1 MQAKK
6 PDVIHI
12 GLTFMGRITPSFRQL
27 YEETISEL
35 RSELQSA
42 MVDLGHKSAFD
53 LILKDAWSREQ
64 ATMGNS
70 TLPTVCDKLNLIA
83 SIHNRKLTA
92 AMARELK
99 EKDIKIKQL
108 SDGIAELE
116 NAVKII
122 MDKLKA
128 DANDLGISK

>member
-1 MQAKK
+1 
-6 PDVIHI
+6 
-12 GLTFMGRITPSFRQL
+12 MGRITPSFRQL
-27 YEETISEL
+27 YEETIAEL

-53 LILKDAWSREQ
+53 LILKDAWNREQ
-64 ATMGNS
+64 AAMGNS

-92 AMARELK
+92 AIARELN
-99 EKDIKIKQL
+99 EKDTKIKQL
-108 SDGIAELE
+108 SNRVIELE
-116 NAVKII
+116 NTVKII

-128 DANDLGISK
+128 DPNDLEISK

>member
-1 MQAKK
+1 
-6 PDVIHI
+6 
-12 GLTFMGRITPSFRQL
+12 MGRITPSFRQL
-27 YEETISEL
+27 YEETVAEL
-35 RSELQSA
+35 KSELQAA

-64 ATMGNS
+64 AAMGNS

-92 AMARELK
+92 AMTRELK
-99 EKDIKIKQL
+99 DKDIKIKRL
-108 SDGIAELE
+108 SDRMIELE
-116 NAVKII
+116 NTVKII

-128 DANDLGISK
+128 DANDLEIPR

>member
-1 MQAKK
+1 
-6 PDVIHI
+6 
-12 GLTFMGRITPSFRQL
+12 MGRITPSFRQL
-27 YEETISEL
+27 YEETVAEL
-35 RSELQSA
+35 KSELQAA

-64 ATMGNS
+64 AAMGNS

-92 AMARELK
+92 AMAKELK
-99 EKDIKIKQL
+99 DKDMKIKQL
-108 SDGIAELE
+108 SDRIIELE
-116 NAVKII
+116 NTVRII

-128 DANDLGISK
+128 DTAELK

>member
-1 MQAKK
+1 M
-6 PDVIHI
+6 D
-12 GLTFMGRITPSFRQL
+12 MGRITPSFRQI
-27 YEETISEL
+27 YEETVAEL
-35 RSELQSA
+35 KSELQSA

-53 LILKDAWSREQ
+53 SILKDAWNREQ
-64 ATMGNS
+64 AAMGNS

-99 EKDIKIKQL
+99 DKDLKIKQL
-108 SDGIAELE
+108 SDKIDELE

-128 DANDLGISK
+128 DTDGLK

>member
-1 MQAKK
+1 
-6 PDVIHI
+6 
-12 GLTFMGRITPSFRQL
+12 MGRITPSFRQL
-27 YEETISEL
+27 YEETVAEL
-35 RSELQSA
+35 KSELQSA

-64 ATMGNS
+64 AAMGNS

-92 AMARELK
+92 AITRELK
-99 EKDIKIKQL
+99 EKDTKIKQL
-108 SDGIAELE
+108 SDRIIELE
-116 NAVKII
+116 NTIKII

-128 DANDLGISK
+128 DTDDPSISK

>member
-1 MQAKK
+1 
-6 PDVIHI
+6 
-12 GLTFMGRITPSFRQL
+12 MGRITPSFRQL
-27 YEETISEL
+27 YEETVAEL

-64 ATMGNS
+64 AAMGNS

-92 AMARELK
+92 AIAKELK
-99 EKDIKIKQL
+99 DKDMKIKQL
-108 SDGIAELE
+108 SDRIIELE
-116 NAVKII
+116 NTVRII

-128 DANDLGISK
+128 DTAELK

>member
-1 MQAKK
+1 
-6 PDVIHI
+6 
-12 GLTFMGRITPSFRQL
+12 MGRITPSFRQL
-27 YEETISEL
+27 YEETVAEL
-35 RSELQSA
+35 KSELQSA

-64 ATMGNS
+64 AAMGNS

-99 EKDIKIKQL
+99 EKDVKMKQL
-108 SDGIAELE
+108 SDRVIELE
-116 NAVKII
+116 NAIKII

-128 DANDLGISK
+128 DTIEPN